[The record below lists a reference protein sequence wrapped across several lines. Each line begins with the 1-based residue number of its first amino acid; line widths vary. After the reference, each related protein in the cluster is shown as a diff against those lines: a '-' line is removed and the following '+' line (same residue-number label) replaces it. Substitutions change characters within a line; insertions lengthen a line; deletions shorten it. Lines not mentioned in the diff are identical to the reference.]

1 MLDTSRAGEIAATG
15 TLPDSA
21 PQIPLKISLLSEV
34 ATILPKLASGVPTML
49 TPRISSS
56 GRPSG

>member
-1 MLDTSRAGEIAATG
+1 MAETG
-15 TLPDSA
+15 TFPDSA
-21 PQIPLKISLLSEV
+21 PQIPLNTARFSEV
-34 ATILPKLASGVPTML
+34 ARMLAKLASGVPTML